1 MRKSP
6 SPPGKYSMLEQFVI
20 LFLQWQAEQGRRP
33 ERDKYIILAPINTD
47 ILNIVLMCLN
57 AHCRIHFFVTLSS
70 DLREIYIYIYCDRPC
85 QLQAN
90 YTVRRLRLKH
100 TKVKA
105 KDVGGAA
112 REVVQFQYTAW
123 PDHDTPTNILQ
134 LLSFIKKSSAAAQVC
149 QKYFF

>member
-1 MRKSP
+1 MK
-6 SPPGKYSMLEQFVI
+6 GN
-20 LFLQWQAEQGRRP
+20 ARP
-33 ERDKYIILAPINTD
+33 QD
-47 ILNIVLMCLN
+47 
-57 AHCRIHFFVTLSS
+57 FS
-70 DLREIYIYIYCDRPC
+70 
-85 QLQAN
+85 LQAN

-100 TKVKA
+100 RKVKV
-105 KDVGGAA
+105 KDRTGAGE